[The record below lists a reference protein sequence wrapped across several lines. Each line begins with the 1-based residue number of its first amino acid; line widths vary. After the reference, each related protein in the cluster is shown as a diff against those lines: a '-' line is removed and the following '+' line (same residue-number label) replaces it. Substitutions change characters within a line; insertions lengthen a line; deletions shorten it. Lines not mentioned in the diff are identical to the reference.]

1 MRSSVGTH
9 VCPLTAG
16 NVDVEGAEVS
26 VEPCLAA
33 VAAGDGRELW
43 QSLPNGQISNVMG
56 KKCLGLRDNAVSD
69 GGSVVLMDC
78 DQAAKAGD
86 GSSIWETQGSGVAT
100 KKGSVAKGSELTFS
114 FLCQGN

>member
-86 GSSIWETQGSGVAT
+86 GSSIWETQAAVWQPRRGVLRKAA
-100 KKGSVAKGSELTFS
+100 S
-114 FLCQGN
+114 